1 MLKGLADSMTNIRV
15 FISHAKEDKEKFVR
29 DFATKLRER
38 GIDAW
43 FDEWEIGPGDS
54 IVQKIFEEGIR
65 KADTVIV
72 VVSAVSVQKPWVRV
86 ELNTSVIKRIEGK
99 IKLIPVIIDESPIP
113 EALTDILH
121 VRIMDV
127 NNYRIELDQIVGA
140 LYGKL
145 QKPVLGPAPE
155 YSKSLPIPA
164 TRLRNTDRH
173 VLKIACE
180 VSLAK
185 DSDVLTP
192 SAVVSHV
199 EGLGMSEKQ
208 VFDSIQILAEEGL
221 LAVSGTLGT
230 YVSHFRISA
239 RGFEFFCR
247 DQLQGYDSI
256 VQAVASEILNN
267 GQYNS
272 LRIGETLRQP
282 RILVNHIMSEF
293 AAQGFC
299 KKSGEIGTHVSVYDI
314 SPRFRRAFEG

>member
-1 MLKGLADSMTNIRV
+1 MTNTRV

-54 IVQKIFEEGIR
+54 IVDKIFEEGMR
-65 KADTVIV
+65 NAYAVIV

-99 IKLIPVIIDESPIP
+99 IKLIPVIIDEGPIP

-121 VRIMDV
+121 VRIKDV
-127 NNYRIELDQIVGA
+127 NNYRIELDRIVDA
-140 LYGKL
+140 LYGTL
-145 QKPVLGPAPE
+145 QKPVLGQAPE
-155 YSKSLPIPA
+155 YSKSSPIPP
-164 TRLRNTDRH
+164 TRLHNADQH
-173 VLKIACE
+173 VLTIACKL
-180 VSLAK
+180 SLSE
-185 DSDVLTP
+185 DSDVLIP
-192 SAVVSHV
+192 SAVVSRV
-199 EGLGMSEKQ
+199 EGLGLSEKQ
-208 VFDSIQILAEEGL
+208 VADSIRVLAEEGL
-221 LAVSGTLGT
+221 LAVSGSLGT
-230 YVSHFRISA
+230 YVSHFRISM
-239 RGFEFFCR
+239 RGFELFCR
-247 DQLQGYDSI
+247 DQLEGYDSI

-267 GQYNS
+267 GKYNS
-272 LRIGETLRQP
+272 LLIAEALRQP

-314 SPRFRRAFEG
+314 SPRLRRAFEG